1 MLIWVVSGDC
11 AVLGYA
17 VLGYAVLGY
26 AVLGYA
32 VLGYAVLGGKCHR
45 RSAWSGRIFT
55 TLVAYR

>member
-1 MLIWVVSGDC
+1 MLIWVVSGDY
-11 AVLGYA
+11 AVHGYA
-17 VLGYAVLGY
+17 VH
-26 AVLGYA
+26 GYA